1 MNRNLFIP
9 VAGICLMMCGCA
21 GFDEDVPVASGTI
34 PVNIDGGISMTRASA
49 DGFADGDAVGIYV
62 VNYTDGNVSQGT
74 LLDKG
79 NQADHVRYVY
89 SASARTWTPSQNVY
103 YKDDKTNVDIYGYYP
118 YSKPESV
125 SAYPFEVEKDQ
136 SVPAEGSGLSAY
148 EASDF
153 LWGSAIGIAPSTD
166 KVKITFRHRMACANV
181 ILAEGTGFEEG
192 EFDLLEKTVLVMN
205 TTRQAT
211 IDISTGTVTPVGE
224 ASAEGTVMKKG
235 DDGFRAI
242 VVPQTVGASKPL
254 FSITLGGVPYS
265 FSKDEDFTY
274 PAGQMSK
281 FTITVSRK
289 ASTGEYEFALTDTQI
304 TAWTEDRETYQGEA
318 RQYYVVDVETPGTL
332 GAVIKADGRN
342 PDKIKNLKVS
352 GTINA
357 KDFYFMRDSM
367 AVLQAIN
374 LKEVSIAA
382 FTHTDRND
390 PPDSPA
396 DVIPDEAFEE
406 KATLAYFAFP
416 DNITAIGERAFS
428 SLPLFS
434 GALVIPDKVEL
445 IGEGAFMYC
454 DALTSLTLP
463 NSLKEIGDRAFANCK
478 ALSCQ
483 LHLPENLKKIGP
495 SAFYNCVNLYGTLT
509 LPDKITEIG
518 KDAFNSCPRFTGDLR
533 IPESLKVLATG
544 VFSGCSGMRGQLILH
559 DGVEFEE
566 RDGYGSQFSGCSFT
580 GELVLPKE
588 LTKIPGNAFGE
599 CLFSSIAE
607 LPSGLIE
614 IGSSAFGGCWRLA
627 GTLTFPEDMV
637 AIGEYAFENCQ
648 MLEGIVI
655 PANLTLLKRYAF
667 RDCSNL
673 NSITCKAFDPPTLLA
688 GVFDGVPKDN
698 FTVEVPEESVNR
710 YQSDSKWGEFKRI
723 SAYRDFSLDCR
734 KIRTLGASMTKEV
747 LVRALANDSW
757 SIESKPDWVEVTPSS
772 GTGKTEVTVTVSEL
786 AQSSDT
792 RTGEIV
798 FLLNDKDYR
807 ARISVEQYGY
817 EYADG
822 DVVTLQTATKGKGV
836 NIVLLGDCYDA
847 ADISSGAYLSDLEEA
862 YGYFFDVEPY
872 KTYKD
877 YFNVYAVFGL
887 SEDSGVGTVNTI
899 RKAKFGSQ
907 YFIAEGVA
915 PDEEICFEYAC
926 KAPIDD
932 DIQHTLIILVPN
944 TTEYGGITY
953 MYSDGSAIAV
963 CPKSGDAYPYDFRG
977 IVQHEAGGHGFGK
990 LADEYIFT
998 NAFISS
1004 CSCEYKHDTYFMDF
1018 KELGWFKNLS
1028 LSGNME
1034 EVDWSHLIFHP
1045 KYANIVDI
1053 YEGGYFHTRGV
1064 YRSEPNSCMNNNI
1077 PYFSAISR
1085 QAIVERIMDYAGE
1098 TFSLEDFYSKD
1109 VLTMT
1114 GVSGTTKSAVPYGQ
1128 GFMYGSGKQYAPV
1141 FMGESPDFKPRKN

>member
-1 MNRNLFIP
+1 MNRNLFIS
-9 VAGICLMMCGCA
+9 VAGICFMICGCA
-21 GFDEDVPVASGTI
+21 GFDEDIPVASGTI

-74 LLDKG
+74 LLDEG

-136 SVPAEGSGLSAY
+136 SVPVEGSGLSAY

-192 EFDLLEKTVLVMN
+192 EFDLLEKTVMVMN

-304 TAWTEDRETYQGEA
+304 TAWTEDMETYQGEA

-342 PDKIKNLKVS
+342 PEKIKNLKVT
-352 GTINA
+352 GTIDA

-367 AVLQAIN
+367 DVLQAIN

-382 FTHTDRND
+382 FTHVNRDD

-396 DVIPDEAFEE
+396 DAIPDQAFEE

-416 DNITAIGERAFS
+416 DNITSIGERAFA

-434 GALVIPDKVEL
+434 GALIIPDNVEL
-445 IGEGAFMYC
+445 IGERAFFEC
-454 DALTSLTLP
+454 EALTSLSLP
-463 NSLKEIGDRAFANCK
+463 NSLKKIGDYAFYYCK
-478 ALSCQ
+478 AISCQ
-483 LHLPENLKKIGP
+483 LHLPENLEEIG
-495 SAFYNCVNLYGTLT
+495 SNAFSECVNLYGTLT
-509 LPDKITEIG
+509 LPGKITEIG
-518 KDAFNSCPRFTGDLR
+518 HGCFDRCARFTGDLR
-533 IPESLKVLATG
+533 IPENIKLLNQS
-544 VFSGCSGMRGQLILH
+544 VFSGCSGLRGQLILH
-559 DGVEFEE
+559 EGLELSE
-566 RDGYGSQFSGCSFT
+566 DGYQFSGCSFT
-580 GELVLPKE
+580 GELVLPE
-588 LTKIPGNAFGE
+588 NLTKIPAGAFSE
-599 CLFSSIAE
+599 CLFSSIGE

-614 IGSSAFGGCWRLA
+614 IGESAFLGCWRLA

-637 AIGEYAFENCQ
+637 AIGEYAFEDCQ

-655 PANLTLLKRYAF
+655 PTNLTLLKNYAF

-673 NSITCKAFDPPTLLA
+673 NSIICKASDPPTLLSN
-688 GVFDGVPKDN
+688 VFDGVPKDN

-734 KIRTLGASMTKEV
+734 TIRSLGAEMTKEV
-747 LVRALANDSW
+747 LVRALSNDSW
-757 SIESKPDWVEVTPSS
+757 SVESKPDWVEVSPTS
-772 GTGKTEVTVTVSEL
+772 GTGKTEVTVTVNEM
-786 AQSSDT
+786 AQTSGS

-847 ADISSGAYLSDLEEA
+847 ADISSGAYLADIEEA

-915 PDEEICFEYAC
+915 PDEEVCFEYAC
-926 KAPIDD
+926 KAPIND
-932 DIQHTLIILVPN
+932 DIQHTLIILIPN

-963 CPKSGDAYPYDFRG
+963 CPKSSDAYPYDFRG

-1028 LSGNME
+1028 LNGNME

-1114 GVSGTTKSAVPYGQ
+1114 GVSGTTKAPAYGQ
-1128 GFMYGSGKQYAPV
+1128 GFLYGGGKQYAPV
-1141 FMGESPDFKPRKN
+1141 FMGESPDFKPRKR

>member
-1 MNRNLFIP
+1 MKRNLFIP

-21 GFDEDVPVASGTI
+21 GFDEDVQVASGMI

-125 SAYPFEVEKDQ
+125 SAHPFEVEKDQ

-192 EFDLLEKTVLVMN
+192 EFDLLEKTVMVMN

-224 ASAEGTVMKKG
+224 ASVEGTVMKKG

-281 FTITVSRK
+281 FTITVNRK
-289 ASTGEYEFALTDTQI
+289 ASTGEYEFVLTDTQI

-374 LKEVSIAA
+374 LKEASVEEYKGSGKG
-382 FTHTDRND
+382 D
-390 PPDSPA
+390 PDSPA
-396 DVIPDEAFEE
+396 NTIPEYAFNE
-406 KATLAYFAFP
+406 KNTIVYFAFP
-416 DNITAIGERAFS
+416 DNITSIEKSAFRFLDRLSGTLIIPDGVTSIGESAFTECS
-428 SLPLFS
+428 TLTGLDLPDGL
-434 GALVIPDKVEL
+434 IE
-445 IGEGAFMYC
+445 IGESAFWGC
-454 DALTSLTLP
+454 ESIK
-463 NSLKEIGDRAFANCK
+463 N
-478 ALSCQ
+478 
-483 LHLPENLKKIGP
+483 LHLPYSLKKIGARGFMEC
-495 SAFYNCVNLYGTLT
+495 SAMTGPLI
-509 LPDKITEIG
+509 LPDGLTEIG
-518 KDAFNSCPRFTGDLR
+518 ENCFWGCRGFTGDLR
-533 IPESLKVLATG
+533 IPESIKILYDHT
-544 VFSGCSGMRGQLILH
+544 FYGCSGLRGQLILH
-559 DGVEFEE
+559 DGLEFVGE
-566 RDGYGSQFSGCSFT
+566 YHFYNCSFT
-580 GELVLPKE
+580 GELVLPKNM
-588 LTKIPGNAFGE
+588 TKIPDNFAGG

-607 LPSGLIE
+607 LPPGLVE
-614 IGSSAFGGCWRLA
+614 IGEQAFYNCWRMS
-627 GTLTFPEDMV
+627 GTLTFPEDLV
-637 AIGEYAFENCQ
+637 VIRELAFYGCRT
-648 MLEGIVI
+648 LEGIVL
-655 PANLTLLKRYAF
+655 PANLTLLGDSAF
-667 RDCSNL
+667 DGCSYI
-673 NSITCKAFDPPTLLA
+673 NSIVCKGYDPPSLQSSD
-688 GVFDGVPKDN
+688 VFDGVSKTN

-710 YQSDSKWGEFKRI
+710 YQSDSQWGEFTRI
-723 SAYRDFSLDCR
+723 SAYRDFSVDCR
-734 KIRTLGASMTKEV
+734 KIRTLGALMTKEV

-757 SIESKPDWVEVTPSS
+757 SIESKPDWVEVTPAS

-887 SEDSGVGTVNTI
+887 SEDSGIGTVNNV
-899 RKAKFGSQ
+899 RSAKFGSQ

-926 KAPIDD
+926 KAPIND

-953 MYSDGSAIAV
+953 MYGDGSAIAV

-990 LADEYIFT
+990 LADEYIYS

-1004 CSCEYKHDTYFMDF
+1004 CACNYEHVDEFMDG
-1018 KELGWFKNLS
+1018 KEMGWYKNLS

>member
-21 GFDEDVPVASGTI
+21 GFDEDVPAASGTI

-74 LLDKG
+74 LLDEG

-136 SVPAEGSGLSAY
+136 SVPAEGSGLSGY

-192 EFDLLEKTVLVMN
+192 EFDLLDKSVMVMN

-224 ASAEGTVMKKG
+224 ASAEGTVMKKC
-235 DDGFRAI
+235 DEGFRAI
-242 VVPQTVGASKPL
+242 VVPQTVGASKAL

-289 ASTGEYEFALTDTQI
+289 ASTGEYEFILTDTQI

-332 GAVIKADGRN
+332 GAMIKADGRN

-357 KDFYFMRDSM
+357 KDFFFMRDSM

-374 LKEVSIAA
+374 LKEASVAKYNGSGGKDDPDYPANTIPEDA
-382 FTHTDRND
+382 FYKKNTI
-390 PPDSPA
+390 
-396 DVIPDEAFEE
+396 V
-406 KATLAYFAFP
+406 YFVFP
-416 DNITAIGERAFS
+416 DKITAIEKYAFF
-428 SLPLFS
+428 SLDRLS
-434 GALVIPDKVEL
+434 GTLIIPDGVKSIGEYAFL
-445 IGEGAFMYC
+445 GCNTLTGLDLPEGLIEIGEGAFDTC
-454 DALTSLTLP
+454 ASI
-463 NSLKEIGDRAFANCK
+463 KE
-478 ALSCQ
+478 
-483 LHLPENLKKIGP
+483 LHLPYSLKKIGAQ
-495 SAFYNCVNLYGTLT
+495 AFYNCSSMTGPLI
-509 LPDKITEIG
+509 LPDGLTEIG
-518 KDAFNSCPRFTGDLR
+518 ERCFYGCSGFTGDLR
-533 IPESLKVLATG
+533 IPESIKILNDYT
-544 VFSGCSGMRGQLILH
+544 FNGCSGLKGQLILH
-559 DGVEFEE
+559 DGLEFVGGHHFN
-566 RDGYGSQFSGCSFT
+566 RCSFT
-580 GELVLPKE
+580 GELVLPKNM
-588 LTKIPGNAFGE
+588 TKIPAFFAAN
-599 CLFSSIAE
+599 CLFSSLAE
-607 LPSGLIE
+607 LPPGLVE
-614 IGSSAFGGCWRLA
+614 IDMGAFYQCWRLS
-627 GTLTFPEDMV
+627 GTLTFPEDLV
-637 AIGEYAFENCQ
+637 VIRSDAFNGCQ
-648 MLEGIVI
+648 TLEGIVL
-655 PANLTLLKRYAF
+655 PANLTLLGDSAF
-667 RDCSNL
+667 DGCFYI
-673 NSITCKAFDPPTLLA
+673 NSIVCKGYDPPSLQSNDVFN
-688 GVFDGVPKDN
+688 GVSKTN

-710 YQSDSKWGEFKRI
+710 YQSDSQWGEFTRI

-734 KIRTLGASMTKEV
+734 KIRALGASLTKEV
-747 LVRALANDSW
+747 LVRALSNDSW
-757 SIESKPDWVEVTPSS
+757 SVESKPDWVEVSPTS
-772 GTGKTEVTVTVSEL
+772 GTGKTEVTVTVNEM
-786 AQSSDT
+786 AQTSGA

-822 DVVTLQTATKGKGV
+822 DVVTLQTAIKGKGV

-847 ADISSGAYLSDLEEA
+847 ADISSGAYLVDIEEA

-887 SEDSGVGTVNTI
+887 SEDSGIGTVNNV
-899 RKAKFGSQ
+899 RNAKFGSQ

-915 PDEEICFEYAC
+915 PDEDICFEYAC
-926 KAPIDD
+926 KAPIND
-932 DIQHTLIILVPN
+932 DIQHTLIILIPN

-963 CPKSGDAYPYDFRG
+963 CPKSSDAYPYDYRG
-977 IVQHEAGGHGFGK
+977 IVQYEAGGHGFGK
-990 LADEYIFT
+990 LADEYIYS

-1004 CSCEYKHDTYFMDF
+1004 CLCIYKHEDEFMDF
-1018 KELGWFKNLS
+1018 KELGWYKNLS
-1028 LSGNME
+1028 LNGNME

-1053 YEGGYFHTRGV
+1053 YEGGFFHTRGV

-1114 GVSGTTKSAVPYGQ
+1114 GVSGTTKAPAYGQ
-1128 GFMYGSGKQYAPV
+1128 GFLYGGGKQYAPV
-1141 FMGESPDFKPRKN
+1141 FMGESPDFKPRKR

>member
-9 VAGICLMMCGCA
+9 VAGICFMICGCA
-21 GFDEDVPVASGTI
+21 GFDEDIPVASGTI
-34 PVNIDGGISMTRASA
+34 PVNIDGGISMTRASS

-62 VNYTDGNVSQGT
+62 VNYTDGNASQGT
-74 LLDKG
+74 LLDNG

-89 SASARTWTPSQNVY
+89 SASERSWTPSQNVY

-136 SVPAEGSGLSAY
+136 SVPAEGSGLSGY

-153 LWGSAIGIAPSTD
+153 LWGSAIGISPSTD

-192 EFDLLEKTVLVMN
+192 EFDLLDKSVMVMN

-224 ASAEGTVMKKG
+224 ASAEGTVMKKC

-289 ASTGEYEFALTDTQI
+289 ASTGEYEFTLTDTQI

-342 PDKIKNLKVS
+342 PAKIKNLKVT
-352 GTINA
+352 GTIDA

-367 AVLQAIN
+367 DVLQAIN

-382 FTHTDRND
+382 FTHVNRDD

-396 DVIPDEAFEE
+396 DAIPDYAF
-406 KATLAYFAFP
+406 KSKTTLAYFTFP
-416 DNITAIGERAFS
+416 DNITSIGEEAFD

-434 GALVIPDKVEL
+434 GALIIPDNVEF
-445 IGEGAFMYC
+445 IGAYAFQGC
-454 DALTSLTLP
+454 DALTSLSLP
-463 NSLKEIGDRAFANCK
+463 NSLKEIGNGAFAGCK
-478 ALSCQ
+478 AISCQ
-483 LHLPENLKKIGP
+483 LHLPENLEKIG
-495 SAFYNCVNLYGTLT
+495 SFAFYNCGNLYGTLI
-509 LPDKITEIG
+509 LPGKITEIG
-518 KDAFNSCPRFTGDLR
+518 ESAFRSCTSFTGDLR
-533 IPESLKVLATG
+533 IPESLKVLNTN
-544 VFSGCSGMRGQLILH
+544 VFAYCRGMRGQLILH
-559 DGVEFEE
+559 DGVELE
-566 RDGYGSQFSGCSFT
+566 GAGQFSHCSFT
-580 GELVLPKE
+580 GELVLPKH
-588 LTKIPGNAFGE
+588 LTKIPSGAFSE
-599 CLFSSIAE
+599 CQFSSIAE

-614 IGSSAFGGCWRLA
+614 IEEKAFSECWRLA
-627 GTLTFPEDMV
+627 GTLIFPEDMV
-637 AIGEYAFENCQ
+637 IIGESAFEGCQ
-648 MLEGIVI
+648 TLEGIVI
-655 PANLTLLKRYAF
+655 PAHLTLLKEDAF
-667 RDCSNL
+667 KGCSYL
-673 NSITCKAFDPPTLLA
+673 NSITCKAYDPPTLIG
-688 GVFDGVPKDN
+688 GVFDGVSKTN

-710 YQSDSKWGEFKRI
+710 YQSDSQWGEFTRI
-723 SAYRDFSLDCR
+723 SAYRDFSLGCR
-734 KIRTLGASMTKEV
+734 KIRALGASLTKEV
-747 LVRALANDSW
+747 FVRALSNDSW
-757 SIESKPDWVEVTPSS
+757 SVESKPDWVEVSPTS
-772 GTGKTEVTVTVSEL
+772 GTGKTDVTVTVNEM
-786 AQSSDT
+786 AQTSGS

-836 NIVLLGDCYDA
+836 NIVLFGDCYDA
-847 ADISSGAYLSDLEEA
+847 ADISSGAYLADIEEA

-887 SEDSGVGTVNTI
+887 SEDSGIGTVNNV
-899 RKAKFGSQ
+899 RNAKFGSQ

-915 PDEEICFEYAC
+915 PDEEVCFEYAC
-926 KAPIDD
+926 KAPIND
-932 DIQHTLIILVPN
+932 DIQHTLIILIPN

-963 CPKSGDAYPYDFRG
+963 CPKSSDAYPYDFRG

-990 LADEYIFT
+990 LADEYIYS

-1004 CSCEYKHDTYFMDF
+1004 CMCIYEHEDEFMDF

-1028 LSGNME
+1028 LNGNME

-1114 GVSGTTKSAVPYGQ
+1114 GVSGTTKAPAYGQ
-1128 GFMYGSGKQYAPV
+1128 GFLYGGGKQYAPV
-1141 FMGESPDFKPRKN
+1141 FMGESPDFKPRKR